1 MSMHACSVM
10 SYSLW
15 PHGLQPAR
23 LLCQWDFSR
32 KTYWSGLPFPPP
44 GDLPDLGIKPASL
57 VSPALAGR
65 FFTIEPLA
73 EAWFMLTHWLKMDS
87 NGFISIQST
96 SHIGEIFTVKPNEL
110 LLMAGSFLQQ
120 LMAFIWNKKSINE
133 FHDNL
138 FWQ

>member
-1 MSMHACSVM
+1 MYACSVM
-10 SYSLW
+10 SYSVTPWTL
-15 PHGLQPAR
+15 A
-23 LLCQWDFSR
+23 CQASLSMGFFQANILEEIIIS
-32 KTYWSGLPFPPP
+32 FPRGSFRP
-44 GDLPDLGIKPASL
+44 GDQTC
-57 VSPALAGR
+57 VSCVSCIGR
-65 FFTIEPLA
+65 QILYHWATE
-73 EAWFMLTHWLKMDS
+73 EAQFMLTHWLKMDS

-120 LMAFIWNKKSINE
+120 LMAFIWNKKSKIE